1 MVKRGYTLPHFG
13 DHRPDLEARTEETE
27 ATEATNEKD
36 EAESEEEEEEDVL
49 AAGPLKLGQQV
60 RLMRVDSW
68 RMWGF
73 WEATICQ
80 S

>member
-1 MVKRGYTLPHFG
+1 M
-13 DHRPDLEARTEETE
+13 EARTEETE

-60 RLMRVDSW
+60 RMRT
-68 RMWGF
+68 RGF
-73 WEATICQ
+73 VENVGILG
-80 S
+80 SNNLPIMGK

>member
-1 MVKRGYTLPHFG
+1 M
-13 DHRPDLEARTEETE
+13 EARTEETE

-60 RLMRVDSW
+60 RLMRTS
-68 RMWGF
+68 GF
-73 WEATICQ
+73 VENVGILG
-80 S
+80 SNNLPIVGK